1 MWIEGNT
8 SIAYGREIADDG
20 KLFSLTFMPEEMST
34 AWEIPL
40 EDVTVAELSW
50 FPEALSGKLSQAAC
64 FPFAQHML
72 SDSPG
77 KSTFY
82 GSKSALRQAAEAV
95 KFD

>member
-1 MWIEGNT
+1 
-8 SIAYGREIADDG
+8 
-20 KLFSLTFMPEEMST
+20 MPEEMAG

-40 EDVTVAELSW
+40 EDVVVEEVSW
-50 FPEALSGKLSQAAC
+50 YPEALGGELAQAAC

-82 GSKSALRQAAEAV
+82 GSKEALRQAAEATR
-95 KFD
+95 FE

>member
-1 MWIEGNT
+1 
-8 SIAYGREIADDG
+8 
-20 KLFSLTFMPEEMST
+20 MPEEMSA

-40 EDVTVAELSW
+40 DDVTVTELSW
-50 FPEALSGKLSQAAC
+50 FPEVFGGRLDLAAC

-82 GSKSALRQAAEAV
+82 GSKDALRKAAENT
-95 KFD
+95 KF